1 MEAQS
6 VICGSHSLRG
16 KLTHEFTYDSLVLSV
31 LLVQRVQ
38 YKVTILRNGDKR
50 RHGSYP
56 SQVVVDWLHRW
67 PQEGTSNSLHAF
79 PDTLWPLIAL
89 TQAWPWDMLWSVEWL
104 KDRVSQLCVHVFLP
118 LTRLVL
124 LALASLPPPWDPTQ
138 LPCQSGVRNMGD
150 SHVTPLYQ
158 LRLSSVGNLLDL

>member
-38 YKVTILRNGDKR
+38 YEATVLRNGDKR

-56 SQVVVDWLHRW
+56 SQVVVD
-67 PQEGTSNSLHAF
+67 
-79 PDTLWPLIAL
+79 
-89 TQAWPWDMLWSVEWL
+89 
-104 KDRVSQLCVHVFLP
+104 
-118 LTRLVL
+118 
-124 LALASLPPPWDPTQ
+124 
-138 LPCQSGVRNMGD
+138 
-150 SHVTPLYQ
+150 
-158 LRLSSVGNLLDL
+158 